1 MYNNEPPIIS
11 VTLQRGAC
19 FGSCPIY
26 EVTLAADGAATW
38 HGERFVDRV
47 GDYQGQ
53 ADLNDVGRLNR
64 FVSRAGFLGWEPE
77 YVANVTDL
85 PNYFLTVVT
94 EEQTRT
100 VRQYGVDEPADF
112 WVIATLVDHIAE
124 SVDWTAAAPAGE
136 CRDWSA
142 TRRQEPGGASVLSVH
157 GTCVFPTL
165 GFSVELRRHEPQ
177 GINPFDLLLDRI
189 VHPPT
194 GLVPQVV
201 TEVEAAYN
209 EVTEVDY
216 RTVTILPDGPSVRV
230 ERAREDQVGTDAP
243 VSRGGAGR

>member
-1 MYNNEPPIIS
+1 MYDNELPIVS
-11 VTLQRGAC
+11 VTLRRGAC

-38 HGERFVDRV
+38 HGERFVDRI
-47 GDYQGQ
+47 GDYQGRVDQ
-53 ADLNDVGRLNR
+53 NDVGRLTR
-64 FVSRAGFLGWEPE
+64 FISRAGFLGWEPE
-77 YVANVTDL
+77 YVADVTDL

-94 EEQTRT
+94 DEQSKT

-112 WVIATLVDHIAE
+112 WVIAALVDHIAE
-124 SVDWTAAAPAGE
+124 AADWTAVAPAGE
-136 CRDWSA
+136 CRDWTA
-142 TRRQEPGGASVLSVH
+142 TRRQEPGGASVLRVH
-157 GTCVFPTL
+157 GVCAFPTL
-165 GFSVELRRHEPQ
+165 GYSVELRRHEPP
-177 GINPFDLLLDRI
+177 GTNPFDLVLDRI

-209 EVTEVDY
+209 EVSEVDY

-230 ERAREDQVGTDAP
+230 ENPGQDQAGTDA
-243 VSRGGAGR
+243 SAIRGGPGR